1 MALPTPGD
9 RAAETSTTTGT
20 GTYSLGGAITGWQG
34 IVAACGTGSTVDYFV
49 RDQAGGS
56 DFEVGRGVI
65 TDLATDTLTRAT
77 ILASS
82 NAGAAVNWS
91 AGTRDIVVTFTADA
105 FNQLETSTANVTA
118 AGALMDSE
126 VDANIKTLVLPASTT
141 ISTFGASLVD
151 DAAAVNAR
159 TTLGLGNVDNTSD
172 ADKPVSTATQTAL
185 DAKVA
190 LAGDTMTGDLTVP
203 NVSVTGVLNVTG
215 GVDVGDPGVESSGI
229 NINGVTYTTGLRVND
244 IGGTNAAQFV
254 VHRHSTTLQPLLL
267 GARSNSNTSAHAA
280 VTSGQSLFTS
290 FGAGYTGTHYDLFG
304 SADFQVG
311 TGTVSSTSSPGKW
324 VLSLA
329 PDGSNTL
336 AACLTV
342 DSDKSAVFAGA
353 VSGTNLSGTNTGD
366 QAWGDI
372 TGTLSSQ
379 TDLQTALDAKADDT
393 DIGVTIQGYDATLET
408 GATKTSRKNLII
420 NGDFRINQR
429 AYVSATA
436 TSGANEYTLDRW
448 RVVTSGQNISFSALG
463 TDNTITCP
471 AGGLGQKIEALSIA
485 GGTYTISWEGTATCT
500 VDAVAKTNGATVTL
514 TANTQVDVIFSSGT
528 VKNVQLEKGST
539 ATDFE
544 YRPIGEELALC
555 QRYYYREWNVNYN
568 VISHVSTTSTTTGK
582 AQYFLPVPMR
592 ITNPTFSYSGTIHT
606 LGGIGAPS
614 AIAIETGNGFSRVT
628 LNYTLGTSTLGSSGI
643 VRFQGNTTSWYF
655 DFDAEL

>member
-172 ADKPVSTATQTAL
+172 ANKPVSTATQTAL

-372 TGTLSSQ
+372 TGTLSLQ

-393 DIGVTIQGYDATLET
+393 DIGVTIQGYDVDTAKLDVVQSFTAQQTFKEYAETQYSFTGTVIDPANGTMQYKTL
-408 GATKTSRKNLII
+408 GANTTFTESLVDGQSVTLHISD
-420 NGDFRINQR
+420 G
-429 AYVSATA
+429 ASYTA
-436 TSGANEYTLDRW
+436 TWPTTRW
-448 RVVTSGQNISFSALG
+448 V
-463 TDNTITCP
+463 
-471 AGGLGQKIEALSIA
+471 
-485 GGTYTISWEGTATCT
+485 GGTAPSFHA
-500 VDAVAKTNGATVTL
+500 
-514 TANTQVDVIFSSGT
+514 S
-528 VKNVQLEKGST
+528 
-539 ATDFE
+539 
-544 YRPIGEELALC
+544 R
-555 QRYYYREWNVNYN
+555 WNVIELWKQQG
-568 VISHVSTTSTTTGK
+568 VLW
-582 AQYFLPVPMR
+582 A
-592 ITNPTFSYSGTIHT
+592 SY
-606 LGGIGAPS
+606 IG
-614 AIAIETGNGFSRVT
+614 
-628 LNYTLGTSTLGSSGI
+628 
-643 VRFQGNTTSWYF
+643 
-655 DFDAEL
+655 DAA